1 MYVYLIFLLIMSSI
15 TFCLY
20 AADKKKAQKG
30 QWRIPEATLLLA
42 SFLGGAIGGVWAM
55 FLKRHKT
62 RHWYF
67 TVVNFLGLTWQ
78 FGLLM
83 YWMINN

>member
-42 SFLGGAIGGVWAM
+42 SLLGGAIGGVWAM